1 MNAADSARLELAKRA
16 YRADQ
21 PSALEVQTG
30 VRRARLALLRPKHR
44 RKWAFKGLVLVVLAL
59 GSLAYAKPHA
69 LRELAA
75 RGSPLLRGSSG
86 NKQGAPLA
94 RPSEPRPVP
103 SPTVAQLR
111 VAPAPTSAE
120 ASDAGSFVTTQSRA
134 EPAERSRRVAKPRPG
149 ATASGV
155 VSRPPAAAESPGAP
169 PGGEEA
175 ISDWGRVGQAL
186 ARGDEDA
193 ALSALRKLSDSED
206 ARTRDKADLGRAQ
219 LLMAHGSR
227 DQACALARAL
237 VRRRAG
243 GHIERPAQMLLEDCA
258 R

>member
-16 YRADQ
+16 YRATQ

-44 RKWAFKGLVLVVLAL
+44 RKWALKGLVLVVLAL
-59 GSLAYAKPHA
+59 GSLAYAKPNA

-75 RGSPLLRGSSG
+75 HGPPLLRGSSG
-86 NKQGAPLA
+86 KPGASLT
-94 RPSEPRPVP
+94 RPREPRPVP
-103 SPTVAQLR
+103 SPSVAQSR
-111 VAPAPTSAE
+111 VPPAPARAESSA
-120 ASDAGSFVTTQSRA
+120 AAPFVTPQSPA
-134 EPAERSRRVAKPRPG
+134 EPAERSRREAKQRRG
-149 ATASGV
+149 AAASGV
-155 VSRPPAAAESPGAP
+155 VSRPPAAAASQGAP
-169 PGGEEA
+169 PGGEQG

-219 LLMAHGSR
+219 LLMAHGST
-227 DQACALARAL
+227 DQACSLASAL

-243 GHIERPAQMLLEDCA
+243 GHIERQALMLLEDCA